1 VIRFSQ
7 ILWIF
12 VLVLLLLVPTLSGE
26 NYYFLHISIMV
37 GIFVILAQGL
47 NILFGYA
54 GQISIGHAA
63 FYAIGAYASALLAA
77 RLSFPFWASSLF
89 SLLFTGLV
97 GFLLGLTCLRLRGE
111 YLAITTVAF
120 GEIVQVILTQ
130 WEEVSGGPEGFLNI
144 PKAHIGSFL
153 FDTPVRFYYLTLFI
167 TLLSLVLARNLTSFK
182 LGRSFRS
189 IRDDPLAANILGVD
203 TTKVKLIAFVLSAAY
218 SGLAGSLYAH
228 YSRALL
234 PDYFSLS
241 LSVLIFMMVMLGGM
255 GSLYGPVIG
264 AIVLTVSF
272 ELLRA
277 LQAYQ
282 MVIYGVLVLLITIFA
297 PEGLVGIVKGIIQK
311 RSAYPVDHKHGQ

>member
-1 VIRFSQ
+1 MIRSSQ
-7 ILWIF
+7 ILWISL
-12 VLVLLLLVPTLSGE
+12 LVLLLLLPTLSGE

-63 FYAIGAYASALLAA
+63 FYAIGAYASALAA
-77 RLSFPFWASSLF
+77 AHLCLPFWASALSAILF
-89 SLLFTGLV
+89 ASLV
-97 GFLLGLTCLRLRGE
+97 GFFLGLTCLRLRGE

-144 PKAHIGSFL
+144 PKGHIGSFL
-153 FDTPVRFYYLTLFI
+153 FDTPVRFYYLTLLI

-189 IRDDPLAANILGVD
+189 VRDDPLAANILGID
-203 TTKVKLIAFVLSAAY
+203 TTRVKLIAFVVSAAY
-218 SGLAGSLYAH
+218 CGLAGSLYAH

-264 AIVLTVSF
+264 AILLTVSF
-272 ELLRA
+272 ELLRV

-297 PEGLVGIVKGIIQK
+297 PEGLVGIVKGIVQK
-311 RSAYPVDHKHGQ
+311 RSTLSGRS

>member
-1 VIRFSQ
+1 MIRFSQ
-7 ILWIF
+7 ILWIS
-12 VLVLLLLVPTLSGE
+12 VLVLLLFLPTLSGE

-37 GIFVILAQGL
+37 GIFIILAQGL

-77 RLSFPFWASSLF
+77 RLSFPFWASSLL

-182 LGRSFRS
+182 IGRSFRS
-189 IRDDPLAANILGVD
+189 VRDDPLAANILGVD
-203 TTKVKLIAFVLSAAY
+203 TTRVKLIAFVLSAAY

-264 AIVLTVSF
+264 AILLTVSF
-272 ELLRA
+272 ELLRV
-277 LQAYQ
+277 LQVYQ
-282 MVIYGVLVLLITIFA
+282 MVIYGVLVLVITIFA
-297 PEGLVGIVKGIIQK
+297 PEGLVGIVKGIVQK
-311 RSAYPVDHKHGQ
+311 RSTLSSRS

>member
-1 VIRFSQ
+1 MIRFSQ
-7 ILWIF
+7 ILWIL
-12 VLVLLLLVPTLSGE
+12 VLVLLLLLPTLSGE

-37 GIFVILAQGL
+37 GIFIILAQGL

-77 RLSFPFWASSLF
+77 RLSFPFWASSLLA
-89 SLLFTGLV
+89 LLFTGLV

-153 FDTPVRFYYLTLFI
+153 FDTPVRFYYLTLLI

-189 IRDDPLAANILGVD
+189 VRDDPLAANILGVD
-203 TTKVKLIAFVLSAAY
+203 TTRVKLIAFVLSAAY

-264 AIVLTVSF
+264 AILLTVSF
-272 ELLRA
+272 ELLRVF
-277 LQAYQ
+277 QIYQ
-282 MVIYGVLVLLITIFA
+282 MVIFGVLVLLITIFA
-297 PEGLVGIVKGIIQK
+297 PEGLVGIVKGIVQK
-311 RSAYPVDHKHGQ
+311 RSALSSRS

>member
-1 VIRFSQ
+1 MIRFSQ

>member
-1 VIRFSQ
+1 MQRYSPVFI
-7 ILWIF
+7 ILALALF
-12 VLVLLLLVPTLSGE
+12 VLLPPLSGE

-63 FYAIGAYASALLAA
+63 FYAIGAYASALAA
-77 RLSFPFWASSLF
+77 AHLSLPFWGSALVAILFAS
-89 SLLFTGLV
+89 LV
-97 GFLLGLTCLRLRGE
+97 GFFLGLTCLRLRGE

-189 IRDDPLAANILGVD
+189 VRDDPLAANILGVD

-264 AIVLTVSF
+264 AILLTVSF
-272 ELLRA
+272 ELLRV
-277 LQAYQ
+277 LQVYQ

-297 PEGLVGIVKGIIQK
+297 PEGLVGIVKGIVQK
-311 RSAYPVDHKHGQ
+311 RSTLSSRL

>member
-1 VIRFSQ
+1 MIRFSQ
-7 ILWIF
+7 ILWIS
-12 VLVLLLLVPTLSGE
+12 VLVLLLFLPTLSGE

-77 RLSFPFWASSLF
+77 RLSFPFWASSLL

-153 FDTPVRFYYLTLFI
+153 FDTPVRFYYLTLLV
-167 TLLSLVLARNLTSFK
+167 TLMSLVLARNLTSFK
-182 LGRSFRS
+182 IGRSFRS
-189 IRDDPLAANILGVD
+189 VRDDPLAANILGVD
-203 TTKVKLIAFVLSAAY
+203 TTRVKLIAFVLSAAY

-264 AIVLTVSF
+264 AILLTVSF

-277 LQAYQ
+277 LQIYQ
-282 MVIYGVLVLLITIFA
+282 MVIYGVLVLVITIFA
-297 PEGLVGIVKGIIQK
+297 PEGLVGIVKGIVQK
-311 RSAYPVDHKHGQ
+311 RSTLSSRS

>member
-1 VIRFSQ
+1 MIRFSQ
-7 ILWIF
+7 ILWIS
-12 VLVLLLLVPTLSGE
+12 VLVLLLFLPTLSGE

-77 RLSFPFWASSLF
+77 RFSFPFWASSFL

-153 FDTPVRFYYLTLFI
+153 FDTPVRFYYLILFI
-167 TLLSLVLARNLTSFK
+167 TLLSLIVARNLTSFK

-189 IRDDPLAANILGVD
+189 VRDDPLAANILGVD
-203 TTKVKLIAFVLSAAY
+203 TTRVKLVAFVLSAAY

-264 AIVLTVSF
+264 AILLTVSF

-297 PEGLVGIVKGIIQK
+297 PEGLVGIVKGIVQK
-311 RSAYPVDHKHGQ
+311 RSAYPVDHNHGQ

>member
-1 VIRFSQ
+1 MIRFSQ
-7 ILWIF
+7 ILWIS
-12 VLVLLLLVPTLSGE
+12 VLVLLLFLPTLSGE

-77 RLSFPFWASSLF
+77 RLSFPFWASSLL

-153 FDTPVRFYYLTLFI
+153 FDTPVRFYYLTLLI

-189 IRDDPLAANILGVD
+189 VRDDPLAANILGVD
-203 TTKVKLIAFVLSAAY
+203 TTRVKLIAFVLSAAY

-264 AIVLTVSF
+264 AILLTVSF
-272 ELLRA
+272 ELLRV
-277 LQAYQ
+277 LQVYQ

-297 PEGLVGIVKGIIQK
+297 PEGLVGIVKGIVQK
-311 RSAYPVDHKHGQ
+311 RSILSSRS

>member
-1 VIRFSQ
+1 MIRFSQ
-7 ILWIF
+7 ILWIS
-12 VLVLLLLVPTLSGE
+12 VLVLLLFLPTLSGE

-77 RLSFPFWASSLF
+77 RLSFPFWASSLL

-189 IRDDPLAANILGVD
+189 VRDDPLAANILGVD

-264 AIVLTVSF
+264 AILLTVSF
-272 ELLRA
+272 ELLRV
-277 LQAYQ
+277 LQVYQ

-297 PEGLVGIVKGIIQK
+297 PEGLMGIVKGIVQK
-311 RSAYPVDHKHGQ
+311 RSPLSSRS

>member
-1 VIRFSQ
+1 MIRFSQ
-7 ILWIF
+7 ILWIL
-12 VLVLLLLVPTLSGE
+12 VLVLLLLLPTLSGE

-37 GIFVILAQGL
+37 GIFIILAQGL

-77 RLSFPFWASSLF
+77 RLSFPFWASSLLA
-89 SLLFTGLV
+89 LLFTGLV

-153 FDTPVRFYYLTLFI
+153 FDSPVRFYYLTLLI

-189 IRDDPLAANILGVD
+189 VRDDPLAANILGVD
-203 TTKVKLIAFVLSAAY
+203 TTRVKLIAFVLSAAY

-264 AIVLTVSF
+264 AILLTVSF
-272 ELLRA
+272 ELLRVF
-277 LQAYQ
+277 QIYQ
-282 MVIYGVLVLLITIFA
+282 MVIFGVLVLLITIFA
-297 PEGLVGIVKGIIQK
+297 PEGLVGIVKGIVQK
-311 RSAYPVDHKHGQ
+311 RSALSSRS

>member
-1 VIRFSQ
+1 MIRFSQ
-7 ILWIF
+7 ILWIS
-12 VLVLLLLVPTLSGE
+12 VLVLLLFLPTLSGE

-63 FYAIGAYASALLAA
+63 FYAIGAYGSALLAA
-77 RLSFPFWASSLF
+77 RLSFPFWASSLL

-153 FDTPVRFYYLTLFI
+153 FDTPVRFYYLTLLI

-189 IRDDPLAANILGVD
+189 VRDDPLAANILGVD
-203 TTKVKLIAFVLSAAY
+203 TTRVKLIAFVLSAAY

-264 AIVLTVSF
+264 AILLTVSF

-277 LQAYQ
+277 LQIYQ

-311 RSAYPVDHKHGQ
+311 RSILYSRS

>member
-1 VIRFSQ
+1 MGRLSQ
-7 ILWIF
+7 ILWIS
-12 VLVLLLLVPTLSGE
+12 VLVLLLFLPTLSGE

-63 FYAIGAYASALLAA
+63 FYAIGAYASALAA
-77 RLSFPFWASSLF
+77 AHLSLPFWGSALVAILFAS
-89 SLLFTGLV
+89 LV
-97 GFLLGLTCLRLRGE
+97 GFFLGLTCLRLRGE

-167 TLLSLVLARNLTSFK
+167 TLLSLVLAKNLTSFK

-189 IRDDPLAANILGVD
+189 VRDDPLAANILGVD

-264 AIVLTVSF
+264 AILLTVSF
-272 ELLRA
+272 ELLRV
-277 LQAYQ
+277 LQVYQ

-297 PEGLVGIVKGIIQK
+297 PEGLMGIVKGIVQK
-311 RSAYPVDHKHGQ
+311 RSTLSSRS

>member
-1 VIRFSQ
+1 
-7 ILWIF
+7 
-12 VLVLLLLVPTLSGE
+12 
-26 NYYFLHISIMV
+26 MV

-77 RLSFPFWASSLF
+77 RLSFPFWASSLL

-153 FDTPVRFYYLTLFI
+153 FDTPVRFYYLTLLI

-189 IRDDPLAANILGVD
+189 VRDDPLAANILGID
-203 TTKVKLIAFVLSAAY
+203 TTRVKLIAFVLSAAY

-264 AIVLTVSF
+264 AILLTVSF
-272 ELLRA
+272 ELLRV
-277 LQAYQ
+277 LQVYQ

-297 PEGLVGIVKGIIQK
+297 PEGLVGIVKGIVQK
-311 RSAYPVDHKHGQ
+311 RSPLSSRS

>member
-1 VIRFSQ
+1 MQRYSPVFI
-7 ILWIF
+7 ILALALF
-12 VLVLLLLVPTLSGE
+12 VLLPPLSGE

-63 FYAIGAYASALLAA
+63 FYAIGAYASALAA
-77 RLSFPFWASSLF
+77 AHLSLPFWGSALVAILFAS
-89 SLLFTGLV
+89 LV
-97 GFLLGLTCLRLRGE
+97 GFFLGLTCLRLRGE

-189 IRDDPLAANILGVD
+189 VRDDPLAANILGVD

-264 AIVLTVSF
+264 AILLTVSF

-277 LQAYQ
+277 LQIYQ

-297 PEGLVGIVKGIIQK
+297 PEGLVGIVKGIVQK
-311 RSAYPVDHKHGQ
+311 RSTLSSRL

>member
-1 VIRFSQ
+1 MGRLSQ
-7 ILWIF
+7 ILWIS
-12 VLVLLLLVPTLSGE
+12 VLVLLLFLPTLSGE

-63 FYAIGAYASALLAA
+63 FYAIGAYASALAA
-77 RLSFPFWASSLF
+77 AHLSLPFWSSALVAILFAS
-89 SLLFTGLV
+89 LV
-97 GFLLGLTCLRLRGE
+97 GFFLGLTCLRLRGE

-167 TLLSLVLARNLTSFK
+167 TLLSLVLARNLISFK

-189 IRDDPLAANILGVD
+189 VRDDPLAANILGVD

-277 LQAYQ
+277 LQIYQ
-282 MVIYGVLVLLITIFA
+282 MVIYGVFVLLITIFA
-297 PEGLVGIVKGIIQK
+297 PEGLMGIVKGIVQK
-311 RSAYPVDHKHGQ
+311 RSTLSSRS